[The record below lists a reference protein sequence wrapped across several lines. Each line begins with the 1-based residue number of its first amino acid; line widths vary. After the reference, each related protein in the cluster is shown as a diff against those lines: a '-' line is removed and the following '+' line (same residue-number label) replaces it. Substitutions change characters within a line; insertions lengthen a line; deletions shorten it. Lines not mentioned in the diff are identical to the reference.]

1 MGWLVAAVLLLVGVV
16 LVGLV
21 SIDRGDRRNPD
32 GDGLVAA
39 DVDRNTPVPQPPA
52 LGADTDLESWAGG
65 VAGRSGVPARALRA
79 YGAAELAQRAAT
91 PDCRLSWATLAGI
104 GRVESDHGRLGRSDL
119 DVDGVARPR
128 IVGVPLDGSSGVRE
142 VLDTDGGALDG
153 DPTYDR
159 AIGPM
164 QFLPT
169 TWARYGADGNGD
181 GVRDPHQVD
190 DAARAAA
197 RYLCA
202 GDRDTASGQ
211 GWWDGCWPTTAPP
224 STPAWSGPPPT
235 ATPPP
240 TPAPD
245 RPRPPTALRS
255 RTAVLRRP
263 KSHYGSE
270 VRFWKRAGAGGVRT
284 RGGTGPSRRP
294 RQGRRGRRKPRSW
307 CAPGTPSSR
316 RCWPVPAA
324 SARTARAGRA

>member
-1 MGWLVAAVLLLVGVV
+1 MLTADVATVGSVLGDLDPDGRRGPSRPASSPGRVAGWLAAAALLLVGVV

-21 SIDRGDRRNPD
+21 SIDREDRRNPD

-52 LGADTDLESWAGG
+52 LGADTDLESWADG

-119 DVDGVARPR
+119 DADGVARPR

-202 GDRDTASGQ
+202 GDRDTASGV
-211 GWWDGCWPTTAPP
+211 GWWDGVLAYNR
-224 STPAWSGPPPT
+224 SGEYARLVWS
-235 ATPPP
+235 AT
-240 TPAPD
+240 D
-245 RPRPPTALRS
+245 RYTSADPRP
-255 RTAVLRRP
+255 
-263 KSHYGSE
+263 
-270 VRFWKRAGAGGVRT
+270 
-284 RGGTGPSRRP
+284 
-294 RQGRRGRRKPRSW
+294 
-307 CAPGTPSSR
+307 
-316 RCWPVPAA
+316 
-324 SARTARAGRA
+324 